1 MLRHL
6 AVALPLLVALLAGCT
21 APAPAAD
28 NGCAGVQRSSLDV
41 PANHTVALL
50 STSKGCIVAELFDD
64 QAPITVANFR
74 AYASEQFFDGVL
86 FHRIISGFMVQT
98 GGMGTD
104 GAFKDAT
111 HPMIQNEARASGL
124 KNTAYTL
131 SMARMGRNPDG
142 TGDGANTATN
152 QFFINHADTRTL
164 AATASSAGYAVFGKV
179 VQGRDVV
186 DAIAATPVET
196 YDASTSKHC
205 QRDNSPSCPVTDV
218 VLQAVRLL

>member
-1 MLRHL
+1 MRNPL
-6 AVALPLLVALLAGCT
+6 ALALMLLVALLAGCT
-21 APAPAAD
+21 APAVD
-28 NGCAGVQRSSLDV
+28 SGCAGVQRSSLDV
-41 PANHTVALL
+41 PANHTIALL

-64 QAPITVANFR
+64 NAPLTVANFR
-74 AYASEQFFDGVL
+74 AYAAEQFWDGVL

-104 GAFKDAT
+104 GEFKDAT
-111 HPMIQNEARASGL
+111 HPMIQNEARTSGL

-131 SMARMGRNPDG
+131 SMARMGRYPDG

-152 QFFINHADTRTL
+152 QFFINHADNRNL
-164 AATASSAGYAVFGKV
+164 DATTTSAGYAVFGKV

-196 YDASTSKHC
+196 YEQSTSKHC
-205 QRDNSPSCPVTDV
+205 QLDNSPSCPVTDV